1 MHARYVIGFDFL
13 ENKQEDIMDQTPEAL
28 EKQRLFFER
37 ARQGVLQHL
46 NAQGGKLNMSEL
58 HEYSLKK
65 YLIQHQRFSQMM
77 ESFVSEQLVE
87 FDWGTQDVTLTD
99 AGRTFIQKVL

>member
-1 MHARYVIGFDFL
+1 MDEKTQNAQMD
-13 ENKQEDIMDQTPEAL
+13 KQQ
-28 EKQRLFFER
+28 QFFER
-37 ARQGVLQHL
+37 ARKGVLQYL
-46 NAQGGKLNMSEL
+46 NDQGGKLNMSEL

-77 ESFVSEQLVE
+77 ETFVGEALVE

-99 AGRTFIQKVL
+99 AGRIFLQKAL

>member
-1 MHARYVIGFDFL
+1 
-13 ENKQEDIMDQTPEAL
+13 MDQNAQSPEAL
-28 EKQRLFFER
+28 EKQKQFFER
-37 ARQGVLQHL
+37 ARKGVLL
-46 NAQGGKLNMSEL
+46 YLSDQGGKLSMSEL
-58 HEYSLKK
+58 HEHSLKK

-99 AGRTFIQKVL
+99 AGRAFIQKTL

>member
-1 MHARYVIGFDFL
+1 
-13 ENKQEDIMDQTPEAL
+13 MDQNAQTPEAL
-28 EKQRLFFER
+28 EKQKQFFER
-37 ARQGVLQHL
+37 ARKGVLQYL
-46 NAQGGKLNMSEL
+46 NDQGGKLNMSEL

-77 ESFVSEQLVE
+77 ESFVSEQMVE

-99 AGRTFIQKVL
+99 AGRIFIQK

>member
-1 MHARYVIGFDFL
+1 M
-13 ENKQEDIMDQTPEAL
+13 EPNTQSPEAL
-28 EKQRLFFER
+28 EKQRQFFER
-37 ARQGVLQHL
+37 ARKGVLQYL
-46 NAQGGKLNMSEL
+46 NQQGGKLNMSDL

-77 ESFVSEQLVE
+77 ETFVNEQLVE

-99 AGRTFIQKVL
+99 AGRKFMA